1 LHPFIPDFYDLRIY
15 MSTSPEKRMAKPGMT
30 PQRMS
35 LEDSYF
41 VLYMTEILS
50 DVALDDNF
58 RIPELV
64 DDTPT
69 SEE

>member
-1 LHPFIPDFYDLRIY
+1 
-15 MSTSPEKRMAKPGMT
+15 MT
-30 PQRMS
+30 PQKMS

-50 DVALDDNF
+50 DIALDDNF

-64 DDTPT
+64 DEDAET
-69 SEE
+69 EE

>member
-1 LHPFIPDFYDLRIY
+1 
-15 MSTSPEKRMAKPGMT
+15 MAKAGMT
-30 PQRMS
+30 PQKMS

-50 DVALDDNF
+50 DIALDDNF

-64 DDTPT
+64 
-69 SEE
+69 EEDSPIQE